1 MNIKINDV
9 IKFNKNDYLVLD
21 IIDNR
26 YLYLINNNKF
36 EDDTAIVKIVNKN
49 RETEIHYIENDDEFY
64 YALNRLFVNFKR
76 DILVYFD

>member
-1 MNIKINDV
+1 MNIKVND
-9 IKFNKNDYLVLD
+9 IIRFNKNDYLVLD

-64 YALNRLFVNFKR
+64 YVLNRLFINFKR